1 MSYLVAA
8 APLARARS
16 RKMAG
21 VGLALLLVLALS
33 LFPHGSVRAQ
43 EFNASGSL
51 PEVAKKINQLVYPTF
66 GNPSIVARGGE
77 LTIEWDWRLSDASI
91 PLRALPTGGV
101 GAWSV
106 YLTTSVAANVQHYN
120 GATNDPNQWYN
131 YRNAADPYGYGAY
144 DKPENTV
151 INTRRLNVTK
161 VDRSASDR
169 WPEVFGQEGLVV
181 DKITARVPANVPLDL
196 YDLHVDFNGTLPS
209 GYAGLLPP
217 GHENGL
223 RSDVQPHAVNVVKEF
238 KKDVKIIQIT
248 DTHVYGQEIQNAFGI
263 NYLSFELREPRP
275 GTPARALD
283 PVSRLLLKYDDFPL
297 DKDKDGKANEG
308 AVYLQEQLQA
318 ISLLNPDFVVFTGDS
333 TYAQKNWNTYPKD
346 AWPFTGTTGDV
357 GSEYRFE
364 YPWWYDELLALDVP
378 VFCVDGNHD
387 AYNWDGH
394 EAEGGLAHDDGL
406 EIWQDLFG
414 PLYRSWDYGKYHFLG
429 INTMDWP
436 KVDPAGPH
444 PTSSLFPDFNDRNG
458 VNFFGYV
465 TNPHKW
471 LGQVRGGGDK
481 WGVGTAPPGSGLR
494 WDPGDPSKY
503 TGQLGWIKR
512 DLEANRGKQ
521 LRGVFMHHDPLDP
534 IGGNPHMFD
543 NEGQFGLT
551 MPSGQ
556 GEGSQSLVYLMR
568 SNDVAFEASGHAH
581 SDWVGEAPWYDGTG
595 NLMALNTT
603 ASQIPV
609 GEESLT
615 DKSSADYAGFR
626 MITVNDGKL
635 TGWGLPGANNDP
647 MDKWSIPG
655 WQGIGVGTATAQNP
669 APNGFDIYR
678 KNRPSIQWMEQD
690 QATPTAGGQRP
701 PITNGEGT
709 FTTPALGGSV
719 ALPLNNRSIGGPF
732 DDVTCKVKN
741 TLDGSTGASMTL
753 SGCRIEFVMKK
764 LTGGR
769 YYAVENGTILEQYDT
784 DSGERMVVVLA
795 DVAPGVLP
803 VRVHAVAPAAA
814 RPRT

>member
-1 MSYLVAA
+1 MSRYLGCYDHARRGPALRVLGIALAAALVIALVAI
-8 APLARARS
+8 PGIHVNGQES
-16 RKMAG
+16 
-21 VGLALLLVLALS
+21 
-33 LFPHGSVRAQ
+33 SVA
-43 EFNASGSL
+43 GSL
-51 PEVAKKINQLVYPTF
+51 PEVAKKVNQLVFPTF
-66 GNPSIVARGGE
+66 GNPAIITRGDR
-77 LTIEWDWRLSDASI
+77 LTIEWDWRLGNGGIS
-91 PLRALPTGGV
+91 LGTLPTGGTS
-101 GAWSV
+101 AWSV
-106 YLTTSVAANVQHYN
+106 YLTTSIAANIQHYN
-120 GATNDPNQWYN
+120 GSTNDPNQWYN
-131 YRNAADPYGYGAY
+131 YRNTSDPYGYGTY

-151 INTRRLNVTK
+151 VNTRKLK
-161 VDRSASDR
+161 VEAVNRSASDR
-169 WPEVFGQEGLVV
+169 WPEVFGQAGFVV
-181 DKITARVPANVPLDL
+181 DKITARVPADVPLDL
-196 YDLHVDFNGTLPS
+196 YDVHVEFKGAIPA
-209 GYAGLLPP
+209 GYAGALPA
-217 GHENGL
+217 GHENSL
-223 RSDVQPHAVNVVKEF
+223 RSDVQPHALNVVKEY

-275 GTPARALD
+275 GTPNRTLD
-283 PVSRLLLKYDDFPL
+283 PVSKAWLKYDDFPL

-308 AVYLQEQLQA
+308 AIYLQEELQA

-364 YPWWYDELLALDVP
+364 YPWWYDELLALNVP
-378 VFCVDGNHD
+378 VYCVPGNHD

-414 PLYRSWDYGKYHFLG
+414 PLYRSWDYGNYHFLG

-436 KVDPAGPH
+436 KVDTAGPH
-444 PTSSLFPDFNDRNG
+444 PTSSIFPDYDDRNG

-471 LGQVRGGGDK
+471 LGQVRGNGDK
-481 WGVGTAPPGSGLR
+481 WGVGTPPAGSGLR
-494 WDPGDPSKY
+494 WDPGDPSAY

-534 IGGNPHMFD
+534 VGSNPKMFD

-568 SNDVAFEASGHAH
+568 TNDVAFEASGHAH
-581 SDWVGEAPWYDGTG
+581 SDWVGKVPWYDAGG
-595 NLMALNTT
+595 DLMALNTT
-603 ASQIPV
+603 ASPVPV

-615 DKSSADYAGFR
+615 DKASADYGGFR
-626 MITVNDGKL
+626 MLTINDGKL
-635 TGWGLPGANNDP
+635 TSWGLPGANNDP
-647 MDKWSIPG
+647 MTKWSIPG
-655 WQGIGVGTATAQNP
+655 WQGVGVGTATAANP
-669 APNGFDIYR
+669 NPNGFEIYR

-690 QATPTAGGQRP
+690 QATQTAGGQRP
-701 PITNGEGT
+701 PIVNGEGT
-709 FTTPALGGSV
+709 FSTPSKPGVLP
-719 ALPLNNRSIGGPF
+719 LPLNDRSVGGPF
-732 DDVTCKVKN
+732 DDVTCKIKN

-753 SGCRIEFVMKK
+753 PGCRIEFPMKK
-764 LTGGR
+764 LSRGY
-769 YYAVENGTILEQYDT
+769 YYAVDNGTILEQYDT
-784 DSGERMVVVLA
+784 DSGEHMVVVLA
-795 DVAPGVLP
+795 NVAPGLLP
-803 VRVHAVAPAAA
+803 VRVHAV
-814 RPRT
+814 RR